1 MFDNLSYHSRMT
13 ALDRAI
19 EIVGGV
25 SALASALRT
34 SQPRVSQW
42 RKRGTLIDAKECVA
56 IERATAGAVTRRDLR
71 PDDWAEIWPELA
83 DSPAGAAPVAIES
96 EVMHG

>member
-1 MFDNLSYHSRMT
+1 MT

-25 SALASALRT
+25 SALAAALRI

-56 IERATAGAVTRRDLR
+56 IERATAGVVTRRHLR
-71 PDDWAEIWPELA
+71 PDDWREIWPELA
-83 DSPAGAAPVAIES
+83 NTLAATAPAAIKND
-96 EVMHG
+96 EVSHG

>member
-1 MFDNLSYHSRMT
+1 MT

-25 SALASALRT
+25 SALAAALRI

-56 IERATAGAVTRRDLR
+56 IERATAGAVTRRHLR
-71 PDDWAEIWPELA
+71 PDDWQEIWPELA
-83 DSPAGAAPVAIES
+83 NLPASAAGVAIKS
-96 EVMHG
+96 EVTYG

>member
-1 MFDNLSYHSRMT
+1 MT

-25 SALASALRT
+25 SALAAALRT

-56 IERATAGAVTRRDLR
+56 IERATAGAVTRRHLR
-71 PDDWAEIWPELA
+71 PDDWQDIWPELA
-83 DSPAGAAPVAIES
+83 NLPANAAGVAIKN
-96 EVMHG
+96 EVTYG